1 MSSGIQLGSLKARKS
16 SGQLR
21 RRADRIRRRLNAG
34 RLHVASGPKQRVR
47 WIDRLRAIGHRLM
60 RKQRQENRN
69 KAFALAGVVESNKA
83 AIVKRSMFA
92 DRCDYQ
98 HVTVNGRG
106 QKVLGAPCGGKLQK
120 NKKNVLTC
128 RTCGRV
134 SDLTD
139 AA

>member
-1 MSSGIQLGSLKARKS
+1 MSSGIQLSSLKARKS
-16 SGQLR
+16 PGQMR
-21 RRADRIRRRLNAG
+21 RRAHRIDRRRAAG
-34 RLHVASGPKQRVR
+34 HVLLAQAPKTRVR
-47 WIDRLRAIGHRLM
+47 WIDRLRAIGYRLM
-60 RKQRQENRN
+60 WKQRQENRE

-92 DRCDYQ
+92 DRCDFQ
-98 HVTVNGRG
+98 HVTVNGFG
-106 QKVLGAPCGGKLQK
+106 EKVFGAPCGGKLAK